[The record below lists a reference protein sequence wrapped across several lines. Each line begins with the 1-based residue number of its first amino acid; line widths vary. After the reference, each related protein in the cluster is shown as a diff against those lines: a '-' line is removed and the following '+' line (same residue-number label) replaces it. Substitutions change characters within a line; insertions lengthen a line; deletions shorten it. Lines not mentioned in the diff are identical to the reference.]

1 MIVDAFVSPR
11 GGADPRYAERK
22 AAREAEIEGLKE
34 ALTILEG

>member
-1 MIVDAFVSPR
+1 MDVVLRHHRIRA
-11 GGADPRYAERK
+11 GPRYAERK